1 MTKTNPTMGQ
11 RLHVVLPDQ
20 TNNEKSR
27 GLRRGIF
34 AFGIAAV

>member
-1 MTKTNPTMGQ
+1 MGQ

-34 AFGIAAV
+34 AFGIAIV